1 MVTKLPHPTSTTAE
15 VFDLIVVG
23 AGINGLG
30 IARDAAARGLSVVLV
45 EKDDFCSGVSAW
57 SGRLIHGGLRYLE
70 HGEVALV
77 RESLRERERLFRLAP
92 HLVKPVSLLMPFYKR
107 NKRPSWLIRMGMIAY
122 DVLSFDKKS
131 PSHKI
136 LSTADVTARFSGME
150 KEGLGG
156 SALFT
161 DGQVEYAER
170 LCVELAVGARAD
182 GALILTHSEV
192 TEFVIE
198 NGQATGV
205 RYTDLITGKAGEL
218 HGRVVMNAAGP
229 WVDWL
234 LGNPSDATPATA
246 ISTKRH
252 IGGSKGTHIV
262 VDPFPGAPTDVV
274 YYESQSD
281 QRLVLVIP
289 WMGRFL
295 IGCTDT
301 LYNAE
306 PDSAR
311 ATVTEVDYLLTEA
324 NALMPNAGLTR
335 ESVLFTYSGVRPLP
349 YAPGVPEWKIP
360 RSHIIFDHKK
370 DNKAKLFSIISGK
383 LTTYRQ
389 LAEDAVDI
397 ALRELGRPKSPSPTR
412 GLRFPGASTGDF
424 ESFRTRFLTTTI
436 VDADTAVRLIEM
448 YGTRAEQIVALVQKD
463 SSLGERFD
471 PSSPAIA
478 AELLLAIDEEAART
492 LTDVFARRLLL
503 AFEPEH
509 GLAGAARA
517 AKIVGD
523 RLGWSPT
530 DRQKQIAEYS
540 TWLDHL
546 AVPTAVTDASPAAS
560 VQER

>member
-1 MVTKLPHPTSTTAE
+1 MVTELPQPTSTTAG
-15 VFDLIVVG
+15 VFDLVVVG

-30 IARDAAARGLSVVLV
+30 IARDAAARGLSVALV

-150 KEGLGG
+150 KNGLGG

-170 LCVELAVGARAD
+170 LCVELAVAARAD

-192 TEFVIE
+192 TELMIE

-205 RYTDLITGKAGEL
+205 HYTDLITGEAGTL
-218 HGRVVMNAAGP
+218 QGRVVMNAAGP

-234 LGNPSDATPATA
+234 LGNPSDASVASA
-246 ISTKRH
+246 TKRH

-301 LYNAE
+301 LFNAE

-311 ATVTEVDYLLTEA
+311 ATVSEVDYLLTEA

-349 YAPGVPEWKIP
+349 YAPGIPEWKIP
-360 RSHIIFDHKK
+360 RSHIIYDHKK
-370 DNKAKLFSIISGK
+370 ENKAKLFSIISGK

-397 ALRELGRPKSPSPTR
+397 ALRELGRPKSASPTR
-412 GLRFPGASTGDF
+412 GLLFPGAITDDF
-424 ESFRTRFLTTTI
+424 AAFRAQFLATT
-436 VDADTAVRLIEM
+436 VVEADTAVRLIDM

-463 SSLGERFD
+463 PTLGERFD

-478 AELLLAIDEEAART
+478 AELQFAIGYEAART
-492 LTDVFARRLLL
+492 VTDVFARRVLL
-503 AFEPEH
+503 AFEPDH
-509 GLAGAARA
+509 GLLGVARA
-517 AKIVGD
+517 AEILGGQ
-523 RLGWSPT
+523 LGWSAAE
-530 DRQKQIAEYS
+530 QEKQIAEYAV
-540 TWLDHL
+540 WLDHL
-546 AVPTAVTDASPAAS
+546 AVPASISGASAASP
-560 VQER
+560 VLER

>member
-1 MVTKLPHPTSTTAE
+1 MVTELPQPTSTTAR
-15 VFDLIVVG
+15 VYDLIVVG

-30 IARDAAARGLSVVLV
+30 IARDAAARGLSVALV

-150 KEGLGG
+150 KNGLGG

-170 LCVELAVGARAD
+170 LCVELAVAARAD

-192 TEFVIE
+192 TELMIE

-205 RYTDLITGKAGEL
+205 HYTDLITGEAGTL
-218 HGRVVMNAAGP
+218 QGRVVMNAAGP

-234 LGNPSDATPATA
+234 LGNPSDASVASA
-246 ISTKRH
+246 TKRH

-301 LYNAE
+301 LFNAE

-311 ATVTEVDYLLTEA
+311 ATVGEVDYLLTEA

-349 YAPGVPEWKIP
+349 YAPGIPEWKIP

-370 DNKAKLFSIISGK
+370 ENKAKLFSIISGK

-389 LAEDAVDI
+389 LAEDAVNI
-397 ALRELGRPKSPSPTR
+397 ALRELGRPKSASPTR
-412 GLRFPGASTGDF
+412 GLPFPGAATDDF
-424 ESFRTRFLTTTI
+424 SAFRAQFLATTE
-436 VDADTAVRLIEM
+436 VEADTAVRLIDM
-448 YGTRAEQIVALVQKD
+448 YGTRAEQVVALVRKD
-463 SSLGERFD
+463 TALGERFD

-478 AELLLAIDEEAART
+478 AELLFAIDYEAART
-492 LTDVFARRLLL
+492 VTDVFARRILL
-503 AFEPEH
+503 AFEPDH
-509 GLAGAARA
+509 GLLGAARA
-517 AKIVGD
+517 AEILGGQ
-523 RLGWSPT
+523 LGWSAEE
-530 DRQKQIAEYS
+530 QEKQIAEYAV
-540 TWLDHL
+540 WLDHL
-546 AVPTAVTDASPAAS
+546 AVPASISGASAASP
-560 VQER
+560 VLER

>member
-1 MVTKLPHPTSTTAE
+1 MVTELPHPTSTAAG

-30 IARDAAARGLSVVLV
+30 IARDAAARGLSVALV

-107 NKRPSWLIRMGMIAY
+107 NKRPSWLIRLGMIAY

-150 KEGLGG
+150 RNGLGG

-170 LCVELAVGARAD
+170 LCVELAVAARAD

-192 TEFVIE
+192 TELVIE

-205 RYTDLITGKAGEL
+205 LYTDLITGEAATL
-218 HGRVVMNAAGP
+218 QGRVVMNAAGP

-234 LGNPSDATPATA
+234 LGNPSDASLAPAA
-246 ISTKRH
+246 AKRH

-301 LYNAE
+301 LFNAE

-311 ATVTEVDYLLTEA
+311 ATVGEVDYLLTEA

-349 YAPGVPEWKIP
+349 YAPGIPEWKIP

-370 DNKAKLFSIISGK
+370 ENKAKLFSIISGK

-389 LAEDAVDI
+389 LAEDAVNI
-397 ALRELGRPKSPSPTR
+397 SLRELGRPKSASPTR
-412 GLRFPGASTGDF
+412 GLPFPGASTDDF
-424 ESFRTRFLTTTI
+424 AAFRAQFLATTE
-436 VDADTAVRLIEM
+436 VEADTAVRLIDM
-448 YGTRAEQIVALVQKD
+448 YGTRAEQLVALVQKD
-463 SSLGERFD
+463 TALGERFD

-478 AELLLAIDEEAART
+478 AELLFAIDYEAART
-492 LTDVFARRLLL
+492 VTDVFARRILL
-503 AFEPEH
+503 AFEPDH
-509 GLAGAARA
+509 GLLGAARA
-517 AKIVGD
+517 AEILGGQ
-523 RLGWSPT
+523 LGWSAEE
-530 DRQKQIAEYS
+530 QEKQIAEYAV
-540 TWLDHL
+540 WLDHL
-546 AVPTAVTDASPAAS
+546 TVPASISGASAASP
-560 VQER
+560 VLER

>member
-1 MVTKLPHPTSTTAE
+1 MVTELPQPTSTTAR

-30 IARDAAARGLSVVLV
+30 IARDAAARGLSVALV

-150 KEGLGG
+150 KSGLGG

-170 LCVELAVGARAD
+170 LCVELAVAARAD

-192 TEFVIE
+192 TELVIE

-205 RYTDLITGKAGEL
+205 RYTDLITGEAGKL
-218 HGRVVMNAAGP
+218 RGRVVMNAAGP

-234 LGNPSDATPATA
+234 LGNPSDASLAPAA
-246 ISTKRH
+246 AKRH

-301 LYNAE
+301 LFNAE

-311 ATVTEVDYLLTEA
+311 ATVGEVDYLLTEA

-349 YAPGVPEWKIP
+349 YAPGIPEWKIP

-370 DNKAKLFSIISGK
+370 ENKAKLFSIISGK

-389 LAEDAVDI
+389 LAEDAVNI
-397 ALRELGRPKSPSPTR
+397 ALRDLGRPKSASPTR
-412 GLRFPGASTGDF
+412 GLPFPGASTDNF
-424 ESFRTRFLTTTI
+424 ASFRAQFLSTKI
-436 VDADTAVRLIEM
+436 VEADTAVRLIDM

-463 SSLGERFD
+463 GALGERFD

-478 AELLLAIDEEAART
+478 AELLFAIDSEAART
-492 LTDVFARRLLL
+492 MTDVLARRILL
-503 AFEPEH
+503 AFEPDH
-509 GLAGAARA
+509 GLLGAARA
-517 AKIVGD
+517 AEILGG
-523 RLGWSPT
+523 RLGWSAEE
-530 DRQKQIAEYS
+530 QEKQIAEYAV
-540 TWLDHL
+540 WLDHL
-546 AVPTAVTDASPAAS
+546 AVPASISGASAASP
-560 VQER
+560 VLER

>member
-1 MVTKLPHPTSTTAE
+1 MVTELPQPTSTTAR

-30 IARDAAARGLSVVLV
+30 IARDAAARGLSVALV

-150 KEGLGG
+150 KSGLGG

-170 LCVELAVGARAD
+170 LCVELAVAARAD

-192 TEFVIE
+192 TELVIE

-205 RYTDLITGKAGEL
+205 RYTDLISGESATL
-218 HGRVVMNAAGP
+218 QGRVVMNAAGP

-234 LGNPSDATPATA
+234 LGNPSDASLAPAA
-246 ISTKRH
+246 AKRH

-301 LYNAE
+301 LFNAE

-311 ATVTEVDYLLTEA
+311 ATVGEVDYLLTEA

-349 YAPGVPEWKIP
+349 YAPGIPEWKIP

-370 DNKAKLFSIISGK
+370 ENKAKLFSIISGK

-389 LAEDAVDI
+389 LAEDAVNI
-397 ALRELGRPKSPSPTR
+397 ALRELGRPKSASPTR
-412 GLRFPGASTGDF
+412 GLPFPGASTDDF
-424 ESFRTRFLTTTI
+424 AAFRAQFLATTE
-436 VDADTAVRLIEM
+436 VEADTAVRLIDM
-448 YGTRAEQIVALVQKD
+448 YGTRAEQVVALVRKD
-463 SSLGERFD
+463 TALGERFD

-478 AELLLAIDEEAART
+478 AELLFAIDYEAART
-492 LTDVFARRLLL
+492 VTDVFARRILL
-503 AFEPEH
+503 AFEPDH
-509 GLAGAARA
+509 GLLGAARA
-517 AKIVGD
+517 AEILGGQ
-523 RLGWSPT
+523 LGWSAEE
-530 DRQKQIAEYS
+530 QEKQIAEYAV
-540 TWLDHL
+540 WLDHL
-546 AVPTAVTDASPAAS
+546 AVPASISGASAASP
-560 VQER
+560 VLER

>member
-1 MVTKLPHPTSTTAE
+1 MVTELPQPTSTTAR

-30 IARDAAARGLSVVLV
+30 IARDAAARGLSVALV

-150 KEGLGG
+150 KSGLGG

-170 LCVELAVGARAD
+170 LCVELAVAARAD

-192 TEFVIE
+192 TELVIE

-205 RYTDLITGKAGEL
+205 RYTDLITGEAGKL
-218 HGRVVMNAAGP
+218 RGRVVMNAAGP

-234 LGNPSDATPATA
+234 LGNPSDASLAPAA
-246 ISTKRH
+246 AKRH

-301 LYNAE
+301 LFNAE

-311 ATVTEVDYLLTEA
+311 ATVGEVDYLLTEA

-349 YAPGVPEWKIP
+349 YAPGIPEWKIP

-370 DNKAKLFSIISGK
+370 ENKAKLFSIISGK

-389 LAEDAVDI
+389 LAEDAVNI
-397 ALRELGRPKSPSPTR
+397 ALRDLGRPKSASPTR
-412 GLRFPGASTGDF
+412 GLPFPGASTDNF
-424 ESFRTRFLTTTI
+424 ASFRAQFLSTKI
-436 VDADTAVRLIEM
+436 VEADTAVRLIDM

-463 SSLGERFD
+463 GALGERFD

-478 AELLLAIDEEAART
+478 AELLFAIDSEAART
-492 LTDVFARRLLL
+492 MTDVFARRILL
-503 AFEPEH
+503 AFEPDH
-509 GLAGAARA
+509 GLLGAARA
-517 AKIVGD
+517 AEILGG
-523 RLGWSPT
+523 RLGWSAEE
-530 DRQKQIAEYS
+530 QEKQIAEYAV
-540 TWLDHL
+540 WLDHL
-546 AVPTAVTDASPAAS
+546 AVPASISGASAASP
-560 VQER
+560 VLER

>member
-1 MVTKLPHPTSTTAE
+1 MVTELPQPTSTTAR

-30 IARDAAARGLSVVLV
+30 IARDAAARGLSVALV

-150 KEGLGG
+150 KSGLGG

-170 LCVELAVGARAD
+170 LCVELAVAARAD

-192 TEFVIE
+192 TELVIE

-205 RYTDLITGKAGEL
+205 RYTDLITGEAGKL
-218 HGRVVMNAAGP
+218 RGRVVMNAAGP

-234 LGNPSDATPATA
+234 LGNPSDASLAPAA
-246 ISTKRH
+246 AKRH

-301 LYNAE
+301 LFNAE

-311 ATVTEVDYLLTEA
+311 ATVGEVDYLLTEA
-324 NALMPNAGLTR
+324 NALMPNARLTR

-349 YAPGVPEWKIP
+349 YAPGIPEWKIP

-370 DNKAKLFSIISGK
+370 ENKAKLFSIISGK

-389 LAEDAVDI
+389 LAEDAVNI
-397 ALRELGRPKSPSPTR
+397 ALRELGRPKSASPTR
-412 GLRFPGASTGDF
+412 GLPFPGASTDNF
-424 ESFRTRFLTTTI
+424 ASFRAQFLSTKI
-436 VDADTAVRLIEM
+436 VEADTAVRLIDM

-463 SSLGERFD
+463 GALGERFD

-478 AELLLAIDEEAART
+478 AELLFAIDSEAART
-492 LTDVFARRLLL
+492 MTDVFARRILL
-503 AFEPEH
+503 AFEPDH
-509 GLAGAARA
+509 GLLGAARA
-517 AKIVGD
+517 AEILGG
-523 RLGWSPT
+523 RLGWSAEE
-530 DRQKQIAEYS
+530 QEKQIAEYAV
-540 TWLDHL
+540 WLDHL
-546 AVPTAVTDASPAAS
+546 AVPASISGASAASP
-560 VQER
+560 VLER

>member
-1 MVTKLPHPTSTTAE
+1 MVTELPQPTSTTAR
-15 VFDLIVVG
+15 VYDLIVVG

-30 IARDAAARGLSVVLV
+30 IARDAAARGLSVALV

-150 KEGLGG
+150 KSGLGG

-170 LCVELAVGARAD
+170 LCVELAVAARAD

-192 TEFVIE
+192 TELVIE

-205 RYTDLITGKAGEL
+205 RYTDLISGEAATL
-218 HGRVVMNAAGP
+218 QGRVVMNAAGP

-234 LGNPSDATPATA
+234 LGNPSDASLAPAA
-246 ISTKRH
+246 AKRH

-301 LYNAE
+301 LFNAE

-311 ATVTEVDYLLTEA
+311 ATVGEVDYLLTEA

-349 YAPGVPEWKIP
+349 YAPGIPEWKIP

-370 DNKAKLFSIISGK
+370 ENKAKLFSIISGK

-389 LAEDAVDI
+389 LAEDAVNI
-397 ALRELGRPKSPSPTR
+397 ALRELGRPKSASPTR
-412 GLRFPGASTGDF
+412 GLPFPGAATDDF
-424 ESFRTRFLTTTI
+424 AAFRAQFLATTE
-436 VDADTAVRLIEM
+436 VEADTAVRLIDM
-448 YGTRAEQIVALVQKD
+448 YGTRAEQVVALVRKD
-463 SSLGERFD
+463 TALGERFD

-478 AELLLAIDEEAART
+478 AELLFAIDYEAART
-492 LTDVFARRLLL
+492 VTDVFARRILL
-503 AFEPEH
+503 AFEPDH
-509 GLAGAARA
+509 GLLGAARA
-517 AKIVGD
+517 AEILGGQ
-523 RLGWSPT
+523 LGWSAEE
-530 DRQKQIAEYS
+530 QEKQIAEYAV
-540 TWLDHL
+540 WLDHL
-546 AVPTAVTDASPAAS
+546 AVPASISGASAASP
-560 VQER
+560 VLER

>member
-1 MVTKLPHPTSTTAE
+1 MVTELPQPTSTTAK

-30 IARDAAARGLSVVLV
+30 IARDAAARGLSVALV

-150 KEGLGG
+150 KSGLGG

-170 LCVELAVGARAD
+170 LCVELAVAARAD

-192 TEFVIE
+192 TELVIE

-205 RYTDLITGKAGEL
+205 RYTDLITGEAATL
-218 HGRVVMNAAGP
+218 QGRVVMNAAGP

-234 LGNPSDATPATA
+234 LGNPSDASLAPAA
-246 ISTKRH
+246 AKRH

-301 LYNAE
+301 LFNAE

-311 ATVTEVDYLLTEA
+311 ATVGEVDYLLTEA
-324 NALMPNAGLTR
+324 NALMPNARLTR

-349 YAPGVPEWKIP
+349 YAPGIPEWKIP

-370 DNKAKLFSIISGK
+370 ENKAKLFSIISGK

-389 LAEDAVDI
+389 LAEDAVNI
-397 ALRELGRPKSPSPTR
+397 ALRELGRPKSASPTR
-412 GLRFPGASTGDF
+412 GLPFPGASTDNF
-424 ESFRTRFLTTTI
+424 ASFRAQFLSTKI
-436 VDADTAVRLIEM
+436 VEADTAVRLIDM

-463 SSLGERFD
+463 GALGERFD

-478 AELLLAIDEEAART
+478 AELLFAIDSEAART
-492 LTDVFARRLLL
+492 VTDVFARRILL
-503 AFEPEH
+503 AFEPDH
-509 GLAGAARA
+509 GLLGAARA
-517 AKIVGD
+517 AEILGG
-523 RLGWSPT
+523 RLGWSAEE
-530 DRQKQIAEYS
+530 QEKQIAEYAV
-540 TWLDHL
+540 WLDHL
-546 AVPTAVTDASPAAS
+546 AVPASISGASAASP
-560 VQER
+560 VLER

>member
-1 MVTKLPHPTSTTAE
+1 MVTELPQPTSTTAK

-30 IARDAAARGLSVVLV
+30 IARDAAARGLSVALV

-150 KEGLGG
+150 KSGLGG

-170 LCVELAVGARAD
+170 LCVELAVAARAD

-192 TEFVIE
+192 TELVIE

-205 RYTDLITGKAGEL
+205 RYTDLITGEAATL
-218 HGRVVMNAAGP
+218 QGRVVMNAAGP

-234 LGNPSDATPATA
+234 LGNPSDASLAPAA
-246 ISTKRH
+246 AKRH

-301 LYNAE
+301 LFNAE

-311 ATVTEVDYLLTEA
+311 ATVGEVDYLLTEA

-349 YAPGVPEWKIP
+349 YAPGIPEWKIP

-370 DNKAKLFSIISGK
+370 ENKAKLFSIISGK

-389 LAEDAVDI
+389 LAEDAVNI
-397 ALRELGRPKSPSPTR
+397 ALRELGRPKSASPTR
-412 GLRFPGASTGDF
+412 GLPFPGASTDNF
-424 ESFRTRFLTTTI
+424 ASFRAQFLSTKI
-436 VDADTAVRLIEM
+436 VEADTAVRLIDM

-463 SSLGERFD
+463 GALGERFD

-478 AELLLAIDEEAART
+478 AELLFAIDSEAART
-492 LTDVFARRLLL
+492 VTDVFARRILL
-503 AFEPEH
+503 AFEPDH
-509 GLAGAARA
+509 GLLGAARA
-517 AKIVGD
+517 AEILGG
-523 RLGWSPT
+523 RLGWSAEE
-530 DRQKQIAEYS
+530 QEKQIAEYAV
-540 TWLDHL
+540 WLDHL
-546 AVPTAVTDASPAAS
+546 AVPASISGASAASP
-560 VQER
+560 VLER

>member
-1 MVTKLPHPTSTTAE
+1 MVTELPQPTSTTAR

-30 IARDAAARGLSVVLV
+30 IARDAAARGLSVALV

-150 KEGLGG
+150 KSGLGG

-170 LCVELAVGARAD
+170 LCVELAVAARAD

-192 TEFVIE
+192 TELVIE

-205 RYTDLITGKAGEL
+205 RYTDLITGEAGKL
-218 HGRVVMNAAGP
+218 RGRVVMNAAGP

-234 LGNPSDATPATA
+234 LGNPSDASLAPAA
-246 ISTKRH
+246 AKRH

-301 LYNAE
+301 LFNAE

-311 ATVTEVDYLLTEA
+311 ATVGEVDYLLTEA

-349 YAPGVPEWKIP
+349 YAPGIPEWKIP

-370 DNKAKLFSIISGK
+370 ENKAKLFSIISGK

-389 LAEDAVDI
+389 LAEDAVNI
-397 ALRELGRPKSPSPTR
+397 ALRELGRPKSASPTR
-412 GLRFPGASTGDF
+412 GLPFPGASTDNF
-424 ESFRTRFLTTTI
+424 ASFRAQFLSTKI
-436 VDADTAVRLIEM
+436 VEADTAVRLIDM

-463 SSLGERFD
+463 GALGERFD

-478 AELLLAIDEEAART
+478 AELLFAIDSEAART
-492 LTDVFARRLLL
+492 VTDVFARRILL
-503 AFEPEH
+503 AFEPDH
-509 GLAGAARA
+509 GLLGAARA
-517 AKIVGD
+517 AEILGG
-523 RLGWSPT
+523 RLGWSAEE
-530 DRQKQIAEYS
+530 QEKQIAEYAV
-540 TWLDHL
+540 WLDHL
-546 AVPTAVTDASPAAS
+546 AVPASISGASAASP
-560 VQER
+560 VLER

>member
-1 MVTKLPHPTSTTAE
+1 MVTELPQPTSTTAG
-15 VFDLIVVG
+15 VFDLVVVG

-30 IARDAAARGLSVVLV
+30 IARDAAARGLSVALV

-150 KEGLGG
+150 KNGLGG

-170 LCVELAVGARAD
+170 LCVELAVAARAD

-192 TEFVIE
+192 TELMIE

-205 RYTDLITGKAGEL
+205 RYTDLITGEAGTL
-218 HGRVVMNAAGP
+218 QGRVVMNAAGP

-234 LGNPSDATPATA
+234 LGNPSDASVASA
-246 ISTKRH
+246 TKRH

-301 LYNAE
+301 LFNAE

-311 ATVTEVDYLLTEA
+311 ATVSEVDYLLTEA

-349 YAPGVPEWKIP
+349 YAPGIPEWKIP

-370 DNKAKLFSIISGK
+370 ENKAKLFSIISGK

-389 LAEDAVDI
+389 LAEDAVNI
-397 ALRELGRPKSPSPTR
+397 ALRELGRPKSASPTR
-412 GLRFPGASTGDF
+412 VLPFPGATTDDF
-424 ESFRTRFLTTTI
+424 ASFRAQFLSTEI
-436 VDADTAVRLIEM
+436 VEADTAVRLIDM
-448 YGTRAEQIVALVQKD
+448 YGTRAEQVVALVRKD
-463 SSLGERFD
+463 PALGERFD

-478 AELLLAIDEEAART
+478 AELLFAIDHEAART
-492 LTDVFARRLLL
+492 VTDVFARRILL
-503 AFEPEH
+503 AFEPDH
-509 GLAGAARA
+509 GLRGVARA
-517 AKIVGD
+517 AEILGG
-523 RLGWSPT
+523 RLDWSSAE
-530 DRQKQIAEYS
+530 QEKQIAEY
-540 TWLDHL
+540 TVWLDHL
-546 AVPTAVTDASPAAS
+546 AVPASISGATAASP
-560 VQER
+560 VLER

>member
-1 MVTKLPHPTSTTAE
+1 MVTELPQPTSTTAR

-30 IARDAAARGLSVVLV
+30 IARDAAARGLSVALV

-150 KEGLGG
+150 KSGLGG

-170 LCVELAVGARAD
+170 LCVELAVAARAD

-192 TEFVIE
+192 TELVIE

-205 RYTDLITGKAGEL
+205 RYTDLITGEAGKL
-218 HGRVVMNAAGP
+218 RGRVVMNAAGP

-234 LGNPSDATPATA
+234 LGNPSDASLAPAA
-246 ISTKRH
+246 AKRH

-301 LYNAE
+301 LFNAE

-311 ATVTEVDYLLTEA
+311 ATVGEVDYLLTEA

-349 YAPGVPEWKIP
+349 YAPGIPEWKIP

-370 DNKAKLFSIISGK
+370 ENKAKLFSIISGK

-389 LAEDAVDI
+389 LAEDAVNI
-397 ALRELGRPKSPSPTR
+397 ALRELGRPKSASPTR
-412 GLRFPGASTGDF
+412 GLPFPGASTDNF
-424 ESFRTRFLTTTI
+424 ASFRAQFLSTKI
-436 VDADTAVRLIEM
+436 VEADTAVRLIDM

-463 SSLGERFD
+463 GALGERFD

-478 AELLLAIDEEAART
+478 AELLFAIDSEAART
-492 LTDVFARRLLL
+492 MTDVLARRILL
-503 AFEPEH
+503 AFEPDH
-509 GLAGAARA
+509 GLLGAARA
-517 AKIVGD
+517 AEILGG
-523 RLGWSPT
+523 RLGWSAEE
-530 DRQKQIAEYS
+530 QEKQIAEYAV
-540 TWLDHL
+540 WLDHL
-546 AVPTAVTDASPAAS
+546 AVPASISGASAASP
-560 VQER
+560 VLER

>member
-1 MVTKLPHPTSTTAE
+1 MVTELPHPTSTAAG

-30 IARDAAARGLSVVLV
+30 IARDAAARGLSVALV

-107 NKRPSWLIRMGMIAY
+107 NKRPSWLIRLGMIAY

-150 KEGLGG
+150 RNGLGG

-170 LCVELAVGARAD
+170 LCVELAVAARAD

-192 TEFVIE
+192 TELVIE

-205 RYTDLITGKAGEL
+205 LYTDLITGEAATL
-218 HGRVVMNAAGP
+218 QGRVVMNAAGP

-234 LGNPSDATPATA
+234 LGNPSDASLAPAA
-246 ISTKRH
+246 AKRH

-301 LYNAE
+301 LFNAE

-311 ATVTEVDYLLTEA
+311 ATVGEVDYLLTEA

-349 YAPGVPEWKIP
+349 YAPGIPEWKIP

-370 DNKAKLFSIISGK
+370 ENKAKLFSIISGK

-389 LAEDAVDI
+389 LAEDAVNI
-397 ALRELGRPKSPSPTR
+397 SLRELGRPKSASPTR
-412 GLRFPGASTGDF
+412 GLPFPGASTDDF
-424 ESFRTRFLTTTI
+424 AAFRAQFLATTE
-436 VDADTAVRLIEM
+436 VEADTAVRLIDM
-448 YGTRAEQIVALVQKD
+448 YGTRAEQLVALVQKD
-463 SSLGERFD
+463 TALGERFD

-478 AELLLAIDEEAART
+478 AELLFAIDYEAART
-492 LTDVFARRLLL
+492 VTDVFARRILL
-503 AFEPEH
+503 AFEPDH
-509 GLAGAARA
+509 GLLGAARA
-517 AKIVGD
+517 AEILGGQ
-523 RLGWSPT
+523 LGWSAEE
-530 DRQKQIAEYS
+530 QEKQIADY
-540 TWLDHL
+540 TVWLDHL
-546 AVPTAVTDASPAAS
+546 AVPASISGASAASP
-560 VQER
+560 VHEG

>member
-1 MVTKLPHPTSTTAE
+1 MVTEFPQPTSTIAG

-30 IARDAAARGLSVVLV
+30 IARDAAARGLSVALV

-136 LSTADVTARFSGME
+136 LSTAGVTARFSGME
-150 KEGLGG
+150 KTGLGG

-170 LCVELAVGARAD
+170 LCVELAIGARSD

-192 TEFVIE
+192 TELVIE

-205 RYTDLITGKAGEL
+205 RYIDLITGEAGKL
-218 HGRVVMNAAGP
+218 QGRVVMNAAGP

-234 LGNPSDATPATA
+234 LGNPSDASVAPA
-246 ISTKRH
+246 TKRH

-301 LYNAE
+301 LFNAE

-311 ATVTEVDYLLTEA
+311 ATVSEVDYLLTEA

-349 YAPGVPEWKIP
+349 YAPGIPEWKIP
-360 RSHIIFDHKK
+360 RSHIIFDHRNE
-370 DNKAKLFSIISGK
+370 NKAKLFSIISGK

-389 LAEDAVDI
+389 LAEDAVNI
-397 ALRELGRPKSPSPTR
+397 ALRELGRPKSASPTR
-412 GLRFPGASTGDF
+412 VLPFPGATTDDF
-424 ESFRTRFLTTTI
+424 ASFRAQFLSTEI
-436 VDADTAVRLIEM
+436 VEAETAVRLIDM
-448 YGTRAEQIVALVQKD
+448 YGTRAEQVVALVQKD
-463 SSLGERFD
+463 PALGERFD

-478 AELLLAIDEEAART
+478 AELLFAIDYEAART
-492 LTDVFARRLLL
+492 VTDVFARRILL
-503 AFEPEH
+503 AFEPDH
-509 GLAGAARA
+509 GLRGAARA
-517 AKIVGD
+517 AEILGG
-523 RLGWSPT
+523 RLGWSSAE
-530 DRQKQIAEYS
+530 QENQIAEY
-540 TWLDHL
+540 TVWLDHL
-546 AVPTAVTDASPAAS
+546 AVPASISGASAASPAL
-560 VQER
+560 ER

>member
-1 MVTKLPHPTSTTAE
+1 MVTELPQPTSTTAR
-15 VFDLIVVG
+15 VYDLIVVG

-30 IARDAAARGLSVVLV
+30 IARDAAARGLSVALV

-150 KEGLGG
+150 KSGLGG

-170 LCVELAVGARAD
+170 LCVELAVAARAD

-192 TEFVIE
+192 TELVIE

-205 RYTDLITGKAGEL
+205 RYTDLISGEAATL
-218 HGRVVMNAAGP
+218 QGRVVMNAAGP

-234 LGNPSDATPATA
+234 LGNPSDASLAPAA
-246 ISTKRH
+246 AKRH

-301 LYNAE
+301 LFNAE

-311 ATVTEVDYLLTEA
+311 ATVGEVDYLLTEA

-349 YAPGVPEWKIP
+349 YAPGIPEWKIP

-370 DNKAKLFSIISGK
+370 ENKAKLFSIISGK

-389 LAEDAVDI
+389 LAEDAVNI
-397 ALRELGRPKSPSPTR
+397 ALRELGRPKSASPTR
-412 GLRFPGASTGDF
+412 GLPFPGAATDDF
-424 ESFRTRFLTTTI
+424 SAFRAQFLATTE
-436 VDADTAVRLIEM
+436 VEADTAVRLIDM
-448 YGTRAEQIVALVQKD
+448 YGTRAEQVVALVRKD
-463 SSLGERFD
+463 TALGERFD

-478 AELLLAIDEEAART
+478 AELLFAIDYEAART
-492 LTDVFARRLLL
+492 VTDVFARRILL
-503 AFEPEH
+503 AFEPDH
-509 GLAGAARA
+509 GLLGAARA
-517 AKIVGD
+517 AEILGGQ
-523 RLGWSPT
+523 LGWSAEE
-530 DRQKQIAEYS
+530 QEKQIAEYAV
-540 TWLDHL
+540 WLDHL
-546 AVPTAVTDASPAAS
+546 AVPASISGASAASP
-560 VQER
+560 VLER

>member
-1 MVTKLPHPTSTTAE
+1 MVTELPQPTSTTAR

-30 IARDAAARGLSVVLV
+30 IARDAAARGLSVALV

-150 KEGLGG
+150 KSGLGG

-170 LCVELAVGARAD
+170 LCVELAVAARAD
-182 GALILTHSEV
+182 GALILTHSEA
-192 TEFVIE
+192 TELVIE

-205 RYTDLITGKAGEL
+205 RYTDLITGEAGKL
-218 HGRVVMNAAGP
+218 RGRVVMNAAGP

-234 LGNPSDATPATA
+234 LGNPSDASLAPAA
-246 ISTKRH
+246 AKRH

-301 LYNAE
+301 LFNAE

-311 ATVTEVDYLLTEA
+311 ATVGEVDYLLTEA

-349 YAPGVPEWKIP
+349 YAPGIPEWKIP

-370 DNKAKLFSIISGK
+370 ENKAKLFSIISGK

-389 LAEDAVDI
+389 LAEDAVNI
-397 ALRELGRPKSPSPTR
+397 ALRELGRPKSASPTR
-412 GLRFPGASTGDF
+412 GLPFPGASTDNF
-424 ESFRTRFLTTTI
+424 ASFRAQFLSTKI
-436 VDADTAVRLIEM
+436 VKADTAVRLIDM

-463 SSLGERFD
+463 GALGERFD

-478 AELLLAIDEEAART
+478 AELLFAIDSEAART
-492 LTDVFARRLLL
+492 MTDVFARRILL
-503 AFEPEH
+503 AFEPDH
-509 GLAGAARA
+509 GLLGAARA
-517 AKIVGD
+517 AEILGG
-523 RLGWSPT
+523 RLGWSAEE
-530 DRQKQIAEYS
+530 QEKQIAEYAV
-540 TWLDHL
+540 WLDHL
-546 AVPTAVTDASPAAS
+546 AVPASISGASAASP
-560 VQER
+560 VLER

>member
-1 MVTKLPHPTSTTAE
+1 MVTEFPQPTSTTAR
-15 VFDLIVVG
+15 VYDLIVVG

-30 IARDAAARGLSVVLV
+30 IARDAAARGLSVALV

-150 KEGLGG
+150 KSGLGG

-170 LCVELAVGARAD
+170 LCVELAVAARAD

-192 TEFVIE
+192 TELVIE

-205 RYTDLITGKAGEL
+205 RYTDLISGEAATL
-218 HGRVVMNAAGP
+218 QGRVVMNAAGP

-234 LGNPSDATPATA
+234 LGNPSDASLAPAA
-246 ISTKRH
+246 AKRH

-301 LYNAE
+301 LFNAE

-311 ATVTEVDYLLTEA
+311 ATVGEVDYLLTEA

-349 YAPGVPEWKIP
+349 YAPGIPEWKIP

-370 DNKAKLFSIISGK
+370 ENKAKLFSIISGK

-389 LAEDAVDI
+389 LAEDAVNI
-397 ALRELGRPKSPSPTR
+397 ALRELGRPKSASPTR
-412 GLRFPGASTGDF
+412 GLPFPGAATDDF
-424 ESFRTRFLTTTI
+424 AAFRAQFLATTE
-436 VDADTAVRLIEM
+436 VEADTAVRLIDM
-448 YGTRAEQIVALVQKD
+448 YGTRAEQVVALVRKD
-463 SSLGERFD
+463 TALGERFD

-478 AELLLAIDEEAART
+478 AELLFAIDYEAART
-492 LTDVFARRLLL
+492 VTDVFARRILL
-503 AFEPEH
+503 AFEPDH
-509 GLAGAARA
+509 GLLGAARA
-517 AKIVGD
+517 AEILGGQ
-523 RLGWSPT
+523 LGWSAEE
-530 DRQKQIAEYS
+530 QEKQIAEYAV
-540 TWLDHL
+540 WLDHL
-546 AVPTAVTDASPAAS
+546 AVPASISGASAASP
-560 VQER
+560 VLER